1 MDIHWGSTG
10 FGKRSARSH
19 CNLLDV
25 TCMDTQMRVG
35 KDQMFMLH
43 VHLVKRAEKKRNF
56 SSFLEKTSN
65 TKGSRRMGVKEYLPF
80 LQGTSL
86 EKECMATNSRF

>member
-43 VHLVKRAEKKRNF
+43 VYLVKRAEKKKEF
-56 SSFLEKTSN
+56 FQFLGKN
-65 TKGSRRMGVKEYLPF
+65 
-80 LQGTSL
+80 
-86 EKECMATNSRF
+86 